1 MSPASSRPRGLGLSS
16 ALSVLMVA
24 SEAEPYAK
32 TGGLADVT
40 GALPGAL
47 ARLGHAVTLV
57 IPRYREVGA
66 VGRPGRRLALTMGGR
81 LFDVGLV
88 EVVHGPR
95 ERVVF
100 VECDAL
106 YDREGLYS
114 ADGHDHPDN
123 AVRFGVLS
131 RAALEYAAGLEPPP
145 SILHAHDWQTGLV
158 PVLLRTRYSA
168 NPVWRRIPSVFT
180 IHNLAYQG
188 VFPAETLSA
197 LDLSSQ
203 LLSIDGLEF
212 WNQISFLKGGI
223 NFADALTT
231 VSAGYAREILTP
243 EYGEGLEGLLVHQQ
257 HLLTGILNGIDTDT
271 WDPRTDQY
279 LPASFSASDLGGKQ
293 SAKRE
298 ILTRYGLADDAAAMA
313 RPMIG
318 MVSRMVPQKGLDLIW
333 EVRGALGA
341 MDAAFVIL
349 GTGERRYEEMWRELA
364 ATHPTRIGVRIGFDE
379 GLAHLIEGG
388 ADLFLMPSRFEP
400 CGLSQMYS
408 MRYGTVPVVRA
419 TGGLADTVR
428 PFDPETGTGTGFT
441 FHDYRSSAML
451 AALETAL
458 AVYASPAR
466 WRALQ
471 RAGMRQDFSWD
482 VSAAAYVQEYRS
494 VIERRCEA
502 GDEREN
508 HWE

>member
-1 MSPASSRPRGLGLSS
+1 MSDALPQTS
-16 ALSVLMVA
+16 ALSVVMVA
-24 SEAEPYAK
+24 SEAQPYAK

-57 IPRYREVGA
+57 MPRYRDVGA
-66 VGRPGRRLALTMGGR
+66 VGRPRRRIAVTMGGR

-88 EVVHGPR
+88 EVVRGPR

-100 VECDAL
+100 VECDEL
-106 YDREGLYS
+106 YDREGLYG
-114 ADGHDHPDN
+114 AGGQDHPDN
-123 AVRFGVLS
+123 AVRFAVLS
-131 RAALEYAAGLEPPP
+131 RAAVEYAAGLEPPP

-158 PVLLRTRYSA
+158 PVLLRTRASA
-168 NPVWRRIPSVFT
+168 EAVWRRIPSVFT

-197 LDLSSQ
+197 LDLSTH
-203 LLSIDGLEF
+203 LLSIDGIEF
-212 WNQISFLKGGI
+212 WHQISFLKGGI
-223 NFADALTT
+223 NFGDAVTT

-243 EYGEGLEGLLVHQQ
+243 EYGEGLEGVLVQRQ

-271 WDPRTDQY
+271 WDPLTDRY
-279 LPASFSASDLGGKQ
+279 LPAPFSASDLGGKQ
-293 SAKRE
+293 FAKRE
-298 ILTRYGLADDAAAMA
+298 VLTRYGLADDAAAMA

-318 MVSRMVPQKGLDLIW
+318 MVSRMVGQKGLDLIW
-333 EVRGALGA
+333 EVRETLGA
-341 MDAAFVIL
+341 MNAAFVIL
-349 GTGERRYEEMWRELA
+349 GTGERRYEEMWRDLA
-364 ATHPTRIGVRIGFDE
+364 AAHPTRIGVRIGFDE
-379 GLAHLIEGG
+379 EMAHLIEGG
-388 ADLFLMPSRFEP
+388 ADVFLMPSRFEP
-400 CGLSQMYS
+400 CGLNQMYS
-408 MRYGTVPVVRA
+408 MRYGTIPVVRA
-419 TGGLADTVR
+419 TGGLADTVQ

-441 FHDYRSSAML
+441 FRDYRSSAML

-458 AVYASPAR
+458 AVYESPAR

-482 VSAAAYVQEYRS
+482 ASAAAYVQVYRS

-502 GDEREN
+502 GVDQETTTRE
-508 HWE
+508 